1 MKYGFSAVLAA
12 LLVWPIAVP
21 SGPQD
26 DQSDDWPREI
36 AVERGTVVLYQPQV
50 DAFSE
55 DSVASRAAVAFIGD
69 GDQEPVFGAVWM
81 TAHLLVDR
89 DARVVEIT
97 DVSVARVR
105 FPNASDDDQ
114 QALAALL
121 EREIPTWG
129 LSISL
134 DRFLTS
140 LEAAADGRDG
150 AADLNTAPPT
160 LLVRYE
166 PTVLVLIDGEPE
178 WRAVE
183 GTTLE
188 RVLNTPYTIVRTS
201 TATHYLHAGGV
212 NWFTTPDMS
221 GEWVFTSDVP
231 ADVARMAPPEE
242 APSEE
247 EGADTPVDDRVP
259 GVVVTT
265 EPAELI
271 VFDGQ
276 PEYQPIAGVDL
287 LYVTNT
293 TSDVFRNVE
302 DQQLYLVLSGRWY
315 RGPSTDGPWTY
326 VPADS
331 LPAIFAEIPAESEK
345 GSVRAHVAG
354 TEEALDAVLD
364 AQIPQTA
371 AIRRGAA
378 DVDVTYDGDP
388 RFEHIEGTDVYY
400 AVNTGFTVL
409 RIGRKYHLC
418 HEGAWY
424 ESLSP
429 NGPWE
434 TSVTVPDEVQQIPPS
449 NPHYNVRYVNVYHYT
464 PSVVYVGYY
473 PGYMGWYVYGPT
485 VVWGTGYY
493 YRPWIGPSYY
503 YPRPVTYGFSVRYN
517 PYYGWSFGFGV
528 RYGPVTFGF
537 YSRPSYGGYW
547 GPGGYRPYHPRY
559 GGRYGGNVVINT
571 GDININRGGNNIYNR
586 PANRDRLAERPAT
599 TDRRRPAPS
608 RTRENNVYTD
618 RDGNV
623 YRRTQDGWQQRDRDG
638 WRPTPDAGARPS
650 QPGTRDRPGQRPQP
664 SQPSARPQPSQPSAR
679 PTPGVPSTRPSSP
692 RPGTLERDFQSR
704 QRGTQRSNNF
714 QRSQPRTA
722 PSRGRR
728 R

>member
-1 MKYGFSAVLAA
+1 MKAQLGILAA
-12 LLVWPIAVP
+12 AAVVLP
-21 SGPQD
+21 VVVGQVA
-26 DQSDDWPREI
+26 QEEGVAAWPREI
-36 AVERGTVVLYQPQV
+36 TVERGSVVLYQPQV

-55 DSVASRAAVAFIGD
+55 DSVAARAAVAFIGD
-69 GDQEPVFGAVWM
+69 GDQEPVFGAVWI
-81 TAHLLVDR
+81 AARLVVDR
-89 DARVVEIT
+89 DARMVEIT
-97 DVSVARVR
+97 DVTVPRVR
-105 FPNASDDDQ
+105 FPNASEEDQ
-114 QALAALL
+114 QAIASLL

-129 LSISL
+129 LSLSL

-140 LEAAADGRDG
+140 LEGAMEDGLGAD
-150 AADLNTAPPT
+150 DLNTAPPT
-160 LLVRYE
+160 LIIRYE
-166 PTVLVLIDGEPE
+166 PTVLALIDGEPE
-178 WRAVE
+178 WREVE
-183 GTTLE
+183 GADLK
-188 RVLNTPYTIVRTS
+188 RVLNTPFTLFR
-201 TATHYLHAGGV
+201 APNGMHYLHAGGE
-212 NWFTTPDMS
+212 NWFTTQDMS
-221 GEWVFTSDVP
+221 GEWRFTSDVP
-231 ADVARMAPPEE
+231 ADVARMAPPED

-247 EGADTPVDDRVP
+247 ESEDTPVDDRVP

-276 PEYQPIAGVDL
+276 PEYAPIAGVDL
-287 LYVTNT
+287 LYVSNT
-293 TSDVFRNVE
+293 ASDVFRNVE

-315 RGPSTDGPWTY
+315 RAASVDGPWTY

-331 LPAIFAEIPAESEK
+331 LPPIFAEIPAESEK

-354 TEEALDAVLD
+354 TDEALDAVLD

-371 AIRRGAA
+371 AITRGVA
-378 DVDVTYDGDP
+378 DIEVIYDGDP
-388 RFEHIEGTDVYY
+388 RFEAISGTEMYY

-409 RIGRKYHLC
+409 KIGQKYHVC

-429 NGPWE
+429 SGPWE

-449 NPHYNVRYVNVYHYT
+449 NPHYNVTYVNVYHYT

-517 PYYGWSFGFGV
+517 PYYGWSFGVGV

-559 GGRYGGNVVINT
+559 GGRYGGPVRINT
-571 GDININRGGNNIYNR
+571 GDININRGGNNIYDR

-599 TDRRRPAPS
+599 SDRRRPEPS
-608 RTRENNVYTD
+608 RSRENNIYTD

-638 WRPTPDAGARPS
+638 WRPAQDAGSRPS
-650 QPGTRDRPGQRPQP
+650 QPSTRDRPV
-664 SQPSARPQPSQPSAR
+664 QPSARPQPSR
-679 PTPGVPSTRPSSP
+679 PSTQPSSP
-692 RPGTLERDFQSR
+692 RPGTLDRDYQSR

-714 QRSQPRTA
+714 QRSQPRAA